1 MSGDYRNLAGCL
13 VTELLALLQQPAWP
27 AASVLLEQVL
37 HQILKQLSSGVDSGE
52 TSAKKD
58 ATYAPFLLEL
68 LGSTATGLRAMLVTT
83 EREHRAA
90 QDAVL
95 SSAVEN
101 SVSKKIAALRP
112 VWEASASAA
121 PTSSTSSTSTT
132 KKGANNS
139 VSATNSAPTMGVSSA
154 LEALLE
160 VTSSAIDAVAECP
173 LYANSVDFED
183 EEGGGE
189 GSGGASEIVSIPPP
203 LDILKALP
211 QHADLTRCVIA
222 LVFQC
227 TVFADISVIFRFS

>member
-112 VWEASASAA
+112 AWEASASAA
-121 PTSSTSSTSTT
+121 PTSSTSTT
-132 KKGANNS
+132 KKGAKNS
-139 VSATNSAPTMGVSSA
+139 VSVTNSAPTMGVSAA
-154 LEALLE
+154 LEELIE

-173 LYANSVDFED
+173 LYTNSVDFED

-211 QHADLTRCVIA
+211 QHVDLARFVIV

-227 TVFADISVIFRFS
+227 TVFADILVILSFS